1 MTLQSS
7 DRTDTSATFAVLNPA
22 TREEVARV
30 PDCGVEGAEQAI
42 EAAHRMFPAWAART
56 ASQRAEILQQAARL
70 VRERIEDLAKTL
82 TLESGK
88 PLAESRGE
96 LLGSAGFF
104 EWAGEEAKRVYGR
117 TVPPSLEDRRYLVT
131 RQPVGVVAAIT
142 PWNFPSAMVARK
154 AGPALAAGCTVVLR
168 PASATP
174 LSALALADV
183 LRDAGL
189 PEGVLT
195 VVTTKSSAPIGDLF
209 ATHPLVRKLTF
220 TGSTEVG
227 KRLMQLAAGSV
238 KRVSMELGGHAPIL
252 VFADVD
258 LEKVADGV
266 IAAKFRNAGQ
276 TCACANRLYV
286 ERPIA
291 EELSRKVAERAAKL
305 TVGDGLNDATR
316 IGPLIDD
323 RALARVSDHV
333 SDALERGA
341 RLLAGGRQAYPGG
354 LRGAFFEP
362 TILAD
367 VPPEARVLH
376 EETFGP
382 LLPIVAF
389 DTEAEALALAND
401 TPYGLASY
409 VFTRDVGRVFRV
421 AEGLEYGIVG
431 VNDPIPLAVQMPFGG
446 MKESGLGRENA
457 VEGIDAFLETKAV
470 SIGIAV

>member
-1 MTLQSS
+1 MTSTTS
-7 DRTDTSATFAVLNPA
+7 DNRRDGATFPVWNPA
-22 TREEVARV
+22 TREEVGRV
-30 PDCGVEGAEQAI
+30 PDMGVEGAQRAI
-42 EAAHRMFPAWAART
+42 EAAHEAFPSWSALP
-56 ASQRAEILQQAARL
+56 ASQRAEILQKAARG
-70 VRERIEDLAKTL
+70 VRDRIEDLARTM

-104 EWAGEEAKRVYGR
+104 EWAAEEAKRVYGR
-117 TVPPSLEDRRYLVT
+117 TVPPSMPDRRYLVL

-174 LSALALADV
+174 LSALALAEV
-183 LRDAGL
+183 LREAGL
-189 PEGVLT
+189 PDAVLS
-195 VVTTKSSAPIGDLF
+195 VVTTRASAPIGDLF

-227 KRLMQLAAGSV
+227 KHLMQLAAGSV

-258 LEKVADGV
+258 LDKVADGV
-266 IAAKFRNAGQ
+266 ISAKFRNAGQ
-276 TCACANRLYV
+276 TCACANRLYA

-291 EELSRKVAERAAKL
+291 QKLAQKVAERAAAL
-305 TVGDGLNDATR
+305 TLGNGLDAATR

-323 RALARVSDHV
+323 RALARVSEQV
-333 SDALERGA
+333 QNALAHGA
-341 RLLAGGRQAYPGG
+341 RALTGGRQAHPGQ
-354 LRGAFFEP
+354 LKGAFFEP
-362 TILAD
+362 TILVD
-367 VPPEARVLH
+367 VPPQARILS

-382 LLPIVAF
+382 LLPVVPF
-389 DTEAEALALAND
+389 DTEEEALRLANA

-421 AEGLEYGIVG
+421 ADGLDYGIVG
-431 VNDPIPLAVQMPFGG
+431 INDPVPLAIQMPFGG
-446 MKESGLGRENA
+446 MKESGLGRENT

>member
-1 MTLQSS
+1 MISDTVERKAKSS
-7 DRTDTSATFAVLNPA
+7 TFAVINPA
-22 TREEVARV
+22 TLEEVGQV
-30 PDCGVEGAEQAI
+30 PDDGMKGAKQAI
-42 EAAHRMFPAWAART
+42 EVAHKEFPSWAGAP
-56 ASQRAEILQQAARL
+56 AEQRADVLQKAAYL
-70 VRERIEDLAKTL
+70 VRERIDDLARTM

-96 LLGSAGFF
+96 LLGSASFLQ
-104 EWAGEEAKRVYGR
+104 WSGEEAKRVYGR
-117 TVPPSLEDRRYLVT
+117 TVPPSIPDRRYLVT
-131 RQPVGVVAAIT
+131 KQPVGVVAAIT

-168 PASATP
+168 PASSTP
-174 LSALALADV
+174 LSALALAEV

-189 PEGVLT
+189 PEGTLNI
-195 VVTTKSSAPIGDLF
+195 VTTKDSAPIGDLF

-227 KRLMQLAAGSV
+227 KHLMQLAAGTV

-258 LEKVADGV
+258 LDKVADGV
-266 IAAKFRNAGQ
+266 IMAKFRNAGQ

-286 ERPIA
+286 ERSVA
-291 EELSRKVAERAAKL
+291 DELGRKVAERAAAL
-305 TVGDGLNDATR
+305 PVGDGLREGTR
-316 IGPLIDD
+316 IGPLIDE
-323 RALARVSDHV
+323 RALARVSDQV
-333 SDALERGA
+333 NDAVHRGA
-341 RLLAGGRQAYPGG
+341 QVLTGGRQAHPAS

-367 VPPEARVLH
+367 VPGDAKVLH

-382 LLPIVAF
+382 LLPIVPF
-389 DTEAEALALAND
+389 ETETEALTFANS

-409 VFTRDVGRVFRV
+409 VFTRDVGRVFRI
-421 AEGLEYGIVG
+421 ADGLEYGIIG
-431 VNDPIPLAVQMPFGG
+431 VNDPVPLAAQLPFGG
-446 MKESGLGRENA
+446 MKESGIGRENA
-457 VEGIDAFLETKAV
+457 IEGIDAFLETKAI

>member
-1 MTLQSS
+1 MSLKSS
-7 DRTDTSATFAVLNPA
+7 NRGGAGATFAVLNPA

-30 PDCGVEGAEQAI
+30 PDVGVEGAERAI
-42 EAAHRMFPAWAART
+42 ETAHRTFPSWAALP
-56 ASQRAEILQQAARL
+56 ASQRAEILRKAAHL
-70 VRERIEDLAKTL
+70 VRDRIEDLARTM

-117 TVPPSLEDRRYLVT
+117 TVPSSLPDRRYLVT
-131 RQPVGVVAAIT
+131 RQPIGVVAAIT
-142 PWNFPSAMVARK
+142 PWNFPSAMLARK
-154 AGPALAAGCTVVLR
+154 SAPALAAGCTVVLR

-189 PEGVLT
+189 PDGVLS
-195 VVTTKSSAPIGDLF
+195 VAPTKDSAPIGDLF

-227 KRLMQLAAGSV
+227 KRLMRLAAGSV
-238 KRVSMELGGHAPIL
+238 KRVSMELGGHTPIL

-258 LEKVADGV
+258 PDKVADAV

-276 TCACANRLYV
+276 TCACANRLYI

-291 EELSRKVAERAAKL
+291 EELARKVAERAEKL
-305 TVGDGLNDATR
+305 TVGDGLDEATR

-323 RALARVSDHV
+323 RALAWVSDHV
-333 SDALERGA
+333 SDAIERGA
-341 RLLAGGRQAYPGG
+341 RLLTGGRRAYPGG

-367 VPPEARVLH
+367 APPGSRILR

-382 LLPIVAF
+382 LLPVVAF
-389 DTEAEALALAND
+389 DTEEEALAMAND

-409 VFTRDVGRVFRV
+409 VFTRDLGRVFRV

-431 VNDPIPLAVQMPFGG
+431 VNDPVPLAVQMPFGG
-446 MKESGLGRENA
+446 MKESGIGRENA
-457 VEGIDAFLETKAV
+457 VEGIDAFLETKAI

>member
-1 MTLQSS
+1 MKLEVETQMEGS
-7 DRTDTSATFAVLNPA
+7 TFSVLNPA
-22 TREEVARV
+22 TREEVGRV
-30 PDCGVEGAEQAI
+30 RDYGVEGVERSI
-42 EAAHRMFPAWAART
+42 ETAHRMFPDWAARP
-56 ASQRAEILQQAARL
+56 ASQRAEILQKAAGLIRQ
-70 VRERIEDLAKTL
+70 RIEELARTM

-88 PLAESRGE
+88 PLVESRGE

-104 EWAGEEAKRVYGR
+104 EWAGEECKRIYGR
-117 TVPPSLEDRRYLVT
+117 TVPPSLPDRRYLVT

-174 LSALALADV
+174 LSAVALAGV

-189 PEGVLT
+189 PEGVLS
-195 VVTTKSSAPIGDLF
+195 VVTTKDSAPIGDLF

-227 KRLMQLAAGSV
+227 KHLMQLAAGSV
-238 KRVSMELGGHAPIL
+238 KRVSMELGGHALIL

-258 LEKVADGV
+258 LDKVADGV

-291 EELSRKVAERAAKL
+291 AELSRKVAERAEGL
-305 TVGDGLNDATR
+305 VVGNGLDEKTR
-316 IGPLIDD
+316 IGPLIDV
-323 RALARVSDHV
+323 RALAWVSGHV
-333 SDALERGA
+333 NDALERGA
-341 RLLAGGRQAYPGG
+341 RTLTGGRQAYPDG

-362 TILAD
+362 TIIAD
-367 VPPEARVLH
+367 VPPNARVLH

-389 DTEAEALALAND
+389 DTEEEALALAND
-401 TPYGLASY
+401 TQYGLASY
-409 VFTRDVGRVFRV
+409 VFTRDVGRVFRI
-421 AEGLEYGIVG
+421 AEGLEYGIIG
-431 VNDPIPLAVQMPFGG
+431 INDPVPLAVQMPFGG
-446 MKESGLGRENA
+446 MKESGVGRENA
-457 VEGIDAFLETKAV
+457 VEGIDAFLETKAI